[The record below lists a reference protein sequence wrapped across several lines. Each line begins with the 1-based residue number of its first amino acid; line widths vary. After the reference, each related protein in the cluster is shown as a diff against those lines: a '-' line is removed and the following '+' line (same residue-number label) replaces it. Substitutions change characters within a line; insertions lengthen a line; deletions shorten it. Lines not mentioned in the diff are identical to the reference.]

1 MTFKE
6 AERPDEQA
14 RQTKSPHPRP
24 QPPRFKLLEKEDG
37 VHQIH
42 LEDKDEEAAVAK
54 LNACLGTENWD
65 FISGIIKHLANL
77 SGRNGE
83 IDADD
88 LNFLLSVVSDIEPR
102 DQVDTMRTAQ
112 MAAVHTATMTFANRL
127 KQVVTIEQQDSAEK
141 AFNKLTRTFTSQM
154 EALRKYRHGGEQKVT
169 VQHVNVN
176 DGGQAVVGNVSTKSR
191 G

>member
-1 MTFKE
+1 
-6 AERPDEQA
+6 
-14 RQTKSPHPRP
+14 
-24 QPPRFKLLEKEDG
+24 
-37 VHQIH
+37 
-42 LEDKDEEAAVAK
+42 